1 MTQPTVTRRNPWI
14 VIAITVL
21 ILIAI
26 AGDLSTPLYARA
38 TPKIGDF
45 PFFYAWLL
53 IWMPVIAGLLAL
65 VQVLQRR
72 LPTDPKRVAA
82 AKANASG
89 GDGTEVK

>member
-14 VIAITVL
+14 PIGITVL
-21 ILIAI
+21 ILVAI
-26 AGDLSTPLYARA
+26 GGDLSVPLYAQG

-45 PFFYAWLL
+45 PFFYAWMLM
-53 IWMPVIAGLLAL
+53 WMPVVAGLLAL

-82 AKANASG
+82 AKANTAASG
-89 GDGTEVK
+89 DKEVK

>member
-1 MTQPTVTRRNPWI
+1 MTQPTVTRRYPWI
-14 VIAITVL
+14 VIGITVL

-53 IWMPVIAGLLAL
+53 IWMPVVAGLLAL
-65 VQVLQRR
+65 VQLLQKK

-82 AKANASG
+82 AKAKASAG
-89 GDGTEVK
+89 GGKEVK